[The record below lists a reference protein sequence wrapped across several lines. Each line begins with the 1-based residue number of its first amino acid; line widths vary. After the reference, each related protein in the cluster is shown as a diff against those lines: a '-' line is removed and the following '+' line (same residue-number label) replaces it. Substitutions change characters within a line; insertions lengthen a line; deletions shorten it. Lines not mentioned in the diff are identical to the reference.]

1 MARQHYSRLES
12 FAGPNFVQCVAA
24 VPLTQRLGAEVCVR
38 SLSSNHTQAFCVCSK
53 WSTNPPPF
61 QTRRLAQPPNS
72 PFDRA
77 TVERFR
83 QAFPRAR
90 WSDSRK
96 AWFVPGRTASKRI
109 SSWLARIEAD
119 ADAFADEKGR
129 DAYAFDP
136 LSSPYLEANSDG
148 LRIRTPFSRTVL
160 SELREVPFSRWDGDM
175 RVWHVPYRSI
185 DDLRRRWPDI
195 EAAAHRNEPA
205 VKKERLKAGRGSS
218 EAVIARARAA
228 ERQKKRYPVPPG
240 GLPPLDRPIATS
252 IGIVLFE
259 GTVGELADSEGL
271 RVFYPDVLGED
282 LVWVAWRRPDLD
294 ELVAAWPARTP
305 PSLREIGRGW
315 WVPTIEELRPARREA
330 KARRGEARRGV
341 GKVL

>member
-1 MARQHYSRLES
+1 MEYEPTTIPDPE
-12 FAGPNFVQCVAA
+12 AGA
-24 VPLTQRLGAEVCVR
+24 TAE
-38 SLSSNHTQAFCVCSK
+38 F
-53 WSTNPPPF
+53 
-61 QTRRLAQPPNS
+61 

-136 LSSPYLEANSDG
+136 LSSPSLEASSDG
-148 LRIRTPFSRTVL
+148 LRIRTPFSRTVV

-228 ERQKKRYPVPPG
+228 ERQKRRYPIPPG
-240 GLPPLDRPIATS
+240 DLPPLDRPIATS
-252 IGIVLFE
+252 IGIVVFE

-282 LVWVAWRRPDLD
+282 LVWEAWRRPDLD

-330 KARRGEARRGV
+330 KARRRRSASTV
-341 GKVL
+341 GQG